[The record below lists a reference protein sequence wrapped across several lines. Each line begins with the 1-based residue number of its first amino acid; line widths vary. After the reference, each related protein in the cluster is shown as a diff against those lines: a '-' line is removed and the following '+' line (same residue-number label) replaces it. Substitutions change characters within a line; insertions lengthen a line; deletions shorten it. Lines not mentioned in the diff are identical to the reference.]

1 MKTILLYLA
10 IFAVGIFI
18 GTCSSKEKIVEKPIY
33 KDKRVEVIPN
43 GYVSGETL
51 RIEKDKSYKEGITVG
66 YNSGKTDGYVNGKTD
81 GYNIG
86 FSDGYKKCEDEITI
100 TIDRRRT
107 ESEKSNKNQ
116 VLFDVKR

>member
-1 MKTILLYLA
+1 MKTLIIYLS
-10 IFAVGIFI
+10 IFAIGFFI
-18 GTCSSKEKIVEKPIY
+18 GISSCKEKIVEKPIY
-33 KDKRVEVIPN
+33 IDKRVEVIPN

-51 RIEKDKSYKEGITVG
+51 KKEKDKSYQEGRTNG
-66 YNSGKTDGYVNGKTD
+66 YNTGKTD

-86 FSDGYKKCEDEITI
+86 FSEGYKKCEDEITI